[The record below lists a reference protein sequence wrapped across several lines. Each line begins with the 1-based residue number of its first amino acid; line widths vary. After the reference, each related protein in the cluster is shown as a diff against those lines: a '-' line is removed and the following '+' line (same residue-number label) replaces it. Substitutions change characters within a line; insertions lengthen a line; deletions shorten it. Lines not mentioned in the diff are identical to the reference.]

1 MGVISHALDS
11 GDSVEHPF
19 YAVNI
24 GLQANVPPPTRFS
37 FLSRALRHSFP
48 NPSPYRHILA
58 AIANI
63 TPGSERQKVAAV
75 ASELFAQYTDYA
87 LRLHALNVITA
98 FGYRNALP
106 MLRDTL
112 STTTDFNTL
121 RSILQVLLSWN
132 DTSSA
137 PQLLG
142 VLDLTNEPKLTE
154 EIMQALKQFNYRE
167 AIPRIE
173 QMIPVSGV
181 DKAKALEAQLK
192 GWR

>member
-1 MGVISHALDS
+1 
-11 GDSVEHPF
+11 
-19 YAVNI
+19 
-24 GLQANVPPPTRFS
+24 
-37 FLSRALRHSFP
+37 
-48 NPSPYRHILA
+48 
-58 AIANI
+58 
-63 TPGSERQKVAAV
+63 
-75 ASELFAQYTDYA
+75 
-87 LRLHALNVITA
+87 
-98 FGYRNALP
+98 